1 VATKDIAQSVT
12 DALVGVLSAEG
23 YDLLL
28 VEYIPSMQVL
38 RVYIDRDDG
47 GDVGVTLDDCS
58 SVSHLVGDILDA
70 EGMADTIAGRYR
82 LEVSSPGL
90 DRPLTRPKDF
100 QRFVGCQVKL
110 GLAEAIAGQR
120 NLTGSLVAADDRG
133 VRMSVGIDGKELPLA
148 YDQIRKARLVPDFAH
163 AGHVRK

>member
-1 VATKDIAQSVT
+1 MATKNIAQSVT

-28 VEYIPSMQVL
+28 VEYVPSMQVL
-38 RVYIDRDDG
+38 RLYIDRD

-58 SVSHLVGDILDA
+58 TVSRLVGDILDA
-70 EGMADTIAGRYR
+70 EGMSDAIPGRYR

-100 QRFVGCQVKL
+100 QRFVGRQVKL
-110 GLAEAIAGQR
+110 SLAEAIAGQKR
-120 NLTGSLVAADDRG
+120 LTGSLVTADDRG
-133 VRMSVGIDGKELPLA
+133 VCVGVDGKELPLA
-148 YDQIRKARLVPDFAH
+148 YDQIRKARLVPDFEH
-163 AGHVRK
+163 AARR